1 MTKEKREEKG
11 EGGGREKRKERGER
25 ETEEGGRER
34 NTRTGRR
41 ETGERSELLG
51 AVLEPCYNWGMPVS
65 SASICSCVPRSPFA
79 RRNLQTLTG
88 RKGKLEGCKRKQN
101 HELHYGADCSRLWA
115 SSAEAGVA
123 SGGRWKDWDGGLWK
137 VTGFV
142 PCKHL

>member
-1 MTKEKREEKG
+1 MLRRLVAKGKREEKG
-11 EGGGREKRKERGER
+11 EVGGREKRKERGER
-25 ETEEGGRER
+25 ETEEWGRER

-41 ETGERSELLG
+41 ETGERSGLLG
-51 AVLEPCYNWGMPVS
+51 PAPVS
-65 SASICSCVPRSPFA
+65 SAPAPVFHVSTCQAEPPDL
-79 RRNLQTLTG
+79 NWGEGQTG
-88 RKGKLEGCKRKQN
+88 GCKRKQN

-123 SGGRWKDWDGGLWK
+123 SGGWWKGWDGGLWK